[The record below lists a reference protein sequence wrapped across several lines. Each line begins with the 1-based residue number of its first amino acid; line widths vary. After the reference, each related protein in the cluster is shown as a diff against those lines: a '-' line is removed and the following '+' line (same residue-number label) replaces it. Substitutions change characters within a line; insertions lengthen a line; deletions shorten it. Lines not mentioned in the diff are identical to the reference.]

1 MTRYPKKG
9 KGSEWTIAE
18 LNAIQ
23 AAWHGDT
30 LSDGGGLSGEV
41 RAGVNGVSI
50 RFKYA
55 YRWEGKVKW
64 HQCGTYP
71 TTSLTNVR
79 KERDRARDCVAEGV
93 DPTAKKKADVIREN
107 QANLAAIEQDKIQR
121 EQSLTVQDLYDVW
134 IKDGVSRNDGNASL
148 KRSIEKDVLP
158 QVGKTA
164 IKELT
169 EQAIRKMYRK
179 IIDRGVQRTAILIA
193 RDFGQMLRWAEQR
206 QPWRGLLIDGN
217 PAALVD
223 VMKLVSH
230 DYVHERDRVLTHP
243 EIKELATIFTTTK
256 AVYDAAEN
264 KRKARRSL
272 SEESQCAVWI
282 CLSTLCRIGELLKA
296 KWVHVDLEAGTWFIP
311 AENTKG
317 ERGKKQDQTVTLSAF
332 ALNQFKAL
340 KKRAGESAWLFPA
353 TNGKASLNEKT
364 VSKQIG
370 DRQIMFKNRKELK
383 NRVNDNSLVLSK
395 GESGEWTPH
404 DLRRTG
410 ATIMQE
416 LGVTME
422 VIDRCQNHVIAGS
435 KVRRH
440 YMKYDYLKEKADAW
454 AKLGERLDLIVKQS
468 NVAFLKT
475 A

>member
-1 MTRYPKKG
+1 MSQALNVRGIESLRPKDKSYTQRVDSGLYIRVSPAGEKRWLVRTSVSG
-9 KGSEWTIAE
+9 KTQDFWLPKPYG
-18 LNAIQ
+18 N
-23 AAWHGDT
+23 G
-30 LSDGGGLSGEV
+30 SDGYLSLLQAKAESA
-41 RAGVNGVSI
+41 RIKSQAKLEI
-50 RFKYA
+50 DERK
-55 YRWEGKVKW
+55 RI
-64 HQCGTYP
+64 
-71 TTSLTNVR
+71 R
-79 KERDRARDCVAEGV
+79 KEIDTRKREDETARR
-93 DPTAKKKADVIREN
+93 KN
-107 QANLAAIEQDKIQR
+107 
-121 EQSLTVQDLYDVW
+121 LTVQDLYDVW
-134 IKDGVSRNDGNASL
+134 IKDGVNRKDSNSGL
-148 KRSIEKDVLP
+148 KRAFEKDVLP
-158 QVGKTA
+158 KVSKTLL
-164 IKELT
+164 KELS
-169 EQAIRKMYRK
+169 EQNIRKMYRD
-179 IIDRGVQRTAILIA
+179 IIDRGVQRTAIVIA
-193 RDFGQMLRWAEQR
+193 RDFSQMLRWAEQR
-206 QPWRGLLIDGN
+206 QPWRELLMDGN
-217 PAALVD
+217 PANLVN
-223 VMKLVSH
+223 VMDLVSH
-230 DYVHERDRVLTHP
+230 DYVHERDRVLTHA

-264 KRKARRSL
+264 KRKARRPL

-296 KWVHVDLEAGTWFIP
+296 KWAHVDLEAGTWLIP

-332 ALNQFKAL
+332 ALNQFNAL
-340 KKRAGESAWLFPA
+340 KKRTGESAWLFPA
-353 TNGKASLNEKT
+353 SNGKTALNEKT

-370 DRQIMFKNRKELK
+370 DRQIMFKKRKELK

-410 ATIMQE
+410 ATTMQE